1 MKDGFYIMIETY
13 HLADK
18 GDTPNAHELPK
29 DKLEKREVV
38 PIDIANDPVAP
49 NDYKVRKQKPGKK
62 LHVFPHHTSAVSIK
76 AHRVAIWFLLP
87 WVQKFASVSLAQI

>member
-62 LHVFPHHTSAVSIK
+62 LHVFPPPYIGGFYGLQSGFYSPGPK
-76 AHRVAIWFLLP
+76 NLLP
-87 WVQKFASVSLAQI
+87 LV